1 MNNLVYFFL
10 VFASKFRITDL
21 LCSGSL
27 LSGISILTFQGL
39 WLSWILSFFFSHQK
53 MSFPWEFG
61 CPHRADYCQGR
72 NYENVKLT
80 RSIPLCYIQ
89 SSSFICLLSGVFV
102 FWFYFLIFM
111 RIYCYFQKTQYND
124 SCLVIY
130 LYCAYFCLCAHLWV
144 NRKHMYWS
152 LPLVSRTELL
162 TQGSYIPW
170 CFLGDRS
177 AFCSNETT
185 PGWVSRWLLDEVWS
199 PQSRPSH
206 NRFLK
211 ISAPSPIL

>member
-1 MNNLVYFFL
+1 MLLNLGSQISCAQAHSSQAFP
-10 VFASKFRITDL
+10 
-21 LCSGSL
+21 SL
-27 LSGISILTFQGL
+27 LFRVYGCLEFCL
-39 WLSWILSFFFSHQK
+39 FFFFSHQK

-130 LYCAYFCLCAHLWV
+130 LYCAYFCLCAHL
-144 NRKHMYWS
+144 
-152 LPLVSRTELL
+152 
-162 TQGSYIPW
+162 
-170 CFLGDRS
+170 
-177 AFCSNETT
+177 
-185 PGWVSRWLLDEVWS
+185 
-199 PQSRPSH
+199 
-206 NRFLK
+206 
-211 ISAPSPIL
+211 